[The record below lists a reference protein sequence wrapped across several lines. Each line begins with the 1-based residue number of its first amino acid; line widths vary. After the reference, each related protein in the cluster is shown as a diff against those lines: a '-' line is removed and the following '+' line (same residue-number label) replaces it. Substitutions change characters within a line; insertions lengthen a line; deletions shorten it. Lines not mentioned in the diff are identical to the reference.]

1 MNVLLTSAAAKL
13 RLIDAFQKA
22 ATGYGGNVIAV
33 DSNPACDAADFA
45 RNFRIIPQ
53 DDDVCFEQDFLRIC
67 DENAIGLI
75 IPTRDTEL
83 QKLASMHKEFSKRR
97 ILLPLPEPELLNIV
111 LDKVLFYEFCLKN
124 DFPVYERHSPKE
136 DAPWPMFVRPRHS
149 SAGVGATAVNSYQD
163 WLDKGYKTEDDV
175 ICQQLSQ
182 DKEYSIDVLMSFDS
196 EPVYAVARERL
207 IVAEGESIASL
218 IIDNPKLCTMAKD
231 LCAKLGL
238 KGHNLVQAFCT
249 DDNDIHIIEV
259 NARYGGASMM
269 SVAAGMNSPQWL
281 LQISEAVQNQE
292 GCAIKNLSRPT
303 ISYGAKYIRS
313 ETDPLSYSKVLK

>member
-1 MNVLLTSAAAKL
+1 MNVLLTSASAKL
-13 RLIDAFQKA
+13 RLIDTFQKA
-22 ATGYGGNVIAV
+22 VSGYGGKVIAV
-33 DSNPACDAADFA
+33 DSNPACEAAYFA
-45 RNFRIIPQ
+45 DNFYTIAQ
-53 DDDVCFEQDFLRIC
+53 DDDECFEQDFLRIC
-67 DENAIGLI
+67 DENAIDLI

-83 QKLASMHKEFSKRR
+83 KKLVSMQKELSKRR

-124 DFPVYERHSPKE
+124 NFPVYKRCSPNE

-149 SAGVGATAVNSYQD
+149 SASVGAEAIDSYQD
-163 WLDKGYKTEDDV
+163 WLDKGYKTEGDV

-182 DKEYSIDVLMSFDS
+182 DKEYSIDVLMTLDS
-196 EPVYAVARERL
+196 EPTCAVARERL
-207 IVAEGESIASL
+207 VVAEGEAIASL
-218 IIDNPKLCTMAKD
+218 IIDNPKLCAVAKD

-238 KGHNLVQAFCT
+238 KGHNLVQAFCS

-269 SVAAGMNSPQWL
+269 SVAAGMNSPEWL
-281 LQISEAVQNQE
+281 LQLSEAVQDQ
-292 GCAIKNLSRPT
+292 GSSAIKNLSRST

-313 ETDPLSYSKVLK
+313 ETDPLSYIKALK